1 MRYIPNI
8 LTVIRMLLI
17 PVFIWIYL
25 STIPNHHLWALFIFL
40 LAGFTDFLD
49 GYIARKYE
57 AVTTVGT
64 VLDPL
69 ADKLMLLAALGVL
82 FYDHDLPGFIFIIM
96 VIKESI
102 LMITGT
108 IMYFHDNQIVIP
120 ANWFG
125 KTATIVFTLA
135 IILLFAIP
143 GSRIS
148 LIVLGLAVSL
158 KLLAFFSY
166 SKTML
171 RILRERKQTP

>member
-1 MRYIPNI
+1 MKHIPNI
-8 LTVIRMLLI
+8 LTIIRMLLI
-17 PVFIWIYL
+17 PIFIWVYFSAL
-25 STIPNHHLWALFIFL
+25 PNHHLWALFIYL

-49 GYIARKYE
+49 GYLARKYE
-57 AVTTVGT
+57 VVSVIGT
-64 VLDPL
+64 VMDPL

-82 FYDHDLPGFIFIIM
+82 FYDQDLPGFIFAIM
-96 VIKESI
+96 VIKESL

-108 IMYFHDNQIVIP
+108 IMYFHDDQVVIP

-125 KTATIVFTLA
+125 KTATVIFTVA

-143 GSRIS
+143 TSPIS
-148 LIVLGLAVSL
+148 YTILALAVGL

-171 RILRERKQTP
+171 KILQERKQTP

>member
-1 MRYIPNI
+1 MRYVPNI

-25 STIPNHHLWALFIFL
+25 SSIPNHHLWALFIFL

-82 FYDHDLPGFIFIIM
+82 FYDQDLPGFIFIIM

-108 IMYFHDNQIVIP
+108 IMYFHDDQVVIP

-125 KTATIVFTLA
+125 KAATIVFTLA

-143 GSRIS
+143 GSSIS
-148 LIVLGLAVSL
+148 YIVLGLAVGL

-171 RILRERKQTP
+171 HIIRKKKQTP

>member
-1 MRYIPNI
+1 MKYIPNI
-8 LTVIRMLLI
+8 LTTLRMLLI
-17 PVFIWIYL
+17 PVFIWVYL
-25 STIPNHHLWALFIFL
+25 STIPNHHLWALFIYL

-57 AVTTVGT
+57 VVTVLGT
-64 VLDPL
+64 VMDPL

-82 FYDHDLPGFIFIIM
+82 FYDHNLPGFIFAIM

-108 IMYFHDNQIVIP
+108 IMYFYDDQIVIP
-120 ANWFG
+120 SNWFG

-143 GSRIS
+143 DSTIS
-148 LIVLGLAVSL
+148 LLILGAAVAL
-158 KLLAFFSY
+158 KLLAFTSY
-166 SKTML
+166 S
-171 RILRERKQTP
+171 RIMIKIVNERKKAS

>member
-1 MRYIPNI
+1 MRYVPNI
-8 LTVIRMLLI
+8 LTMIRMLLI

-49 GYIARKYE
+49 GYIARKYD

-64 VLDPL
+64 VMDPL

-82 FYDHDLPGFIFIIM
+82 FYDKDLPGFIFFIM

-108 IMYFHDNQIVIP
+108 IMYFHDGRIVIP

-143 GSRIS
+143 TSPVSYI
-148 LIVLGLAVSL
+148 ILGLAVGL

-166 SKTML
+166 SKIML
-171 RILRERKQTP
+171 KILRERKQTP